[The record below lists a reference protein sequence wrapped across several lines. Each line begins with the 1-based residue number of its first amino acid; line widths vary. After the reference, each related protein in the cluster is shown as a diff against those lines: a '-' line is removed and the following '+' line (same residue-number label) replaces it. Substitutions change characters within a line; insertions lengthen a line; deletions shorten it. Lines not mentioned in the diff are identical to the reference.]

1 VRDRNRTKLIGVK
14 EVNIAALSRRTG
26 VAPDTLRKWEQ
37 RYGVLNPY
45 RTGGGQRRYTELDVA
60 RVEWL
65 LARLAE
71 GYRIGEASTLLGEGP
86 STPPTCADEVLESL
100 KAAVSTGD
108 HMSIARLLDQAF
120 ALQDVEQTLAE
131 VAQPL
136 LQWIGDGWAAGDLSV
151 ADEHLMTH
159 ALRGRLERLL
169 TDRHGG
175 VRGVAV
181 LLCGP
186 GERHELGLLMFGI
199 LLRAD
204 GWKVAYLGPDTPLPD
219 AVALATRLSARLVA
233 ISVGLKEHAD
243 ALRSAF
249 AGVELPPDFQIVVGG
264 AAACPILAGDL
275 GVQYADHDLPK
286 AVRELQHLAS

>member
-1 VRDRNRTKLIGVK
+1 M
-14 EVNIAALSRRTG
+14 NIAALSRRTG

-37 RYGVLNPY
+37 RYGVLNPH
-45 RTGGGQRRYTELDVA
+45 RTGGGQRRYSELDVA
-60 RVEWL
+60 RVDWL

-71 GYRIGEASTLLGEGP
+71 GYRIGEASALLGKGL
-86 STPPTCADEVLESL
+86 SSPPTCADELLESL
-100 KAAVSTGD
+100 KDAVTAGD
-108 HMSIARLLDQAF
+108 YATIARLLDQAF

-136 LQWIGDGWAAGDLSV
+136 LRWIGDGWAAGDLSV
-151 ADEHLMTH
+151 ADEHLLTQ

-169 TDRHGG
+169 TDTHGG

-186 GERHELGLLMFGI
+186 GERHELGLLMFGV

-204 GWKVAYLGPDTPLPD
+204 GWQVAYLGPDMPLDD
-219 AVALATRLSARLVA
+219 AVALASRLSARLVA

-249 AGVELPPDFQIVVGG
+249 DGVELPPDSQIVVGG
-264 AAACPILAGDL
+264 AAACPVLAGDL
-275 GVQYADHDLPK
+275 GIRYADHDLPK
-286 AVRELQHLAS
+286 AVRELQYLAS